1 MPRAKSDFPAGG
13 EEGPR
18 RRAST
23 RRRRYIGRTGS
34 GDGQSERFG
43 TQRGETAYSNKVGI
57 FRECLP
63 PRAHR
68 RLSSERVLDL
78 ITHPPIAVTLSQGA
92 TSSAKSITKITIG
105 ADGQIH
111 VIESDGREYVA
122 PKEKDQVSVAAPL
135 LAENKL
141 AARLA
146 R

>member
-1 MPRAKSDFPAGG
+1 
-13 EEGPR
+13 
-18 RRAST
+18 
-23 RRRRYIGRTGS
+23 
-34 GDGQSERFG
+34 
-43 TQRGETAYSNKVGI
+43 
-57 FRECLP
+57 
-63 PRAHR
+63 
-68 RLSSERVLDL
+68 VLDL

-141 AARLA
+141 AAGWLVEYENCCTSYPIPLMLVIYRPGKPLERLGNGSSFLIGISRLA
-146 R
+146 GIRPVDCKMGWAPE